1 MLNMF
6 RYKYF
11 PTQVENIRADK
22 TRLSKPSHV
31 VKIRKIDSVNRL
43 PRAFRVAGKGLP
55 IDSKKSGSQSPSKV
69 VTQQLKINI
78 RADKRK
84 RRYK

>member
-1 MLNMF
+1 MF

-11 PTQVENIRADK
+11 PNQVENIRADK

-31 VKIRKIDSVNRL
+31 AKIRKIDSVNRL
-43 PRAFRVAGKGLP
+43 PRAFRVAGKGMP
-55 IDSKKSGSQSPSKV
+55 IESKKSESQPPSKV

-78 RADKRK
+78 GGGNKK
-84 RRYK
+84 GRRYK